1 MPDMPRP
8 LPPHCIRQTTQH
20 GKTVYYVRVGKGPR
34 TRIRAAYGSPDFM
47 PAYLAALSG
56 AALPGAPKR
65 VLATSLQ
72 WLWDSYRDSGDWLQG
87 LAPSTRRQRENI
99 MLHVLKESGAK
110 PYLAIRTMH
119 IEAGIE
125 RRSKTPSAARNFL
138 DTMQGMFRWAKK
150 RQHLKVD
157 PTVGAEPP
165 KRKQGRGFPAW
176 TREDVEQ
183 YYRNYPL
190 GTRQRVWLDVLL
202 YTGPRRGD
210 AAVIGKQHEKDVR
223 NEDGGVTRVVQFR
236 TEKSGE
242 QVTVTLPILPP
253 LQRTLDA
260 GPTGDLTWVCGA
272 RGRPFTKES
281 FGNEFSAAARSAGIA
296 KSAHG
301 VRKIAA
307 TIAAENGAT
316 GPELDAIFGWV
327 DGGRTSAIYIREANR
342 IRLAGRAM
350 HKLDETG
357 TAAPSPSGVV
367 RATARKRQRKQG

>member
-1 MPDMPRP
+1 MPRP
-8 LPPHCIRQTTQH
+8 LPPHCTRQTTQH

-47 PAYLAALSG
+47 PAYLAALGG
-56 AALPGAPKR
+56 AALPGLPKR

-72 WLWDSYRDSGDWLQG
+72 WLWDSYRDSGDWLR

-110 PYLAIRTMH
+110 PFAAIRTMH

-138 DTMQGMFRWAKK
+138 DTMQGIFRWAKK
-150 RQHLKVD
+150 RHHVKVD

-165 KRKQGRGFPAW
+165 KRKQGRGFPPW
-176 TREDVEQ
+176 TRENVQ
-183 YYRNYPL
+183 KYYETYPL
-190 GTRQRVWLDVLL
+190 GTRQRVWIDVLL

-210 AAVIGKQHEKDVR
+210 AAVIGKQHEKDIR
-223 NEDGGVTRVVQFR
+223 NEDGSVTRVVQFR

-260 GPTGDLTWVCGA
+260 GPTGDLTWICGA
-272 RGRPFTKES
+272 RGVHSQRKVSATSFRHRPGRPASPRALTVF
-281 FGNEFSAAARSAGIA
+281 ARSQQRSLLRMARRVQSLTPSSDGW
-296 KSAHG
+296 
-301 VRKIAA
+301 
-307 TIAAENGAT
+307 TAAELPRST
-316 GPELDAIFGWV
+316 FGRQTAS
-327 DGGRTSAIYIREANR
+327 GS
-342 IRLAGRAM
+342 RA
-350 HKLDETG
+350 EQCI
-357 TAAPSPSGVV
+357 S
-367 RATARKRQRKQG
+367 